1 MRMCNISSTT
11 LPIFWKMAKRLF
23 DIISSGIGLL
33 CLSPVFIIM
42 AVWIKLDS
50 RGPMFYRQTRVG
62 RHGRD
67 FRIFKFRS
75 MRVGSDKGRQITVG
89 ERDPRITRSGYFIRR
104 YKIDELPQ
112 LINVFLGDM
121 SIVGPRPEVRRY
133 VDMYTEEQRKVFQV
147 RPGITDPASI
157 KYRNE
162 NELLSQADDPDTY
175 YIEVIM
181 PDKLA
186 VNLEYI
192 NTRSF
197 VGDIKIIFNTLF
209 KIF

>member
-1 MRMCNISSTT
+1 
-11 LPIFWKMAKRLF
+11 MA
-23 DIISSGIGLL
+23 I
-33 CLSPVFIIM
+33 
-42 AVWIKLDS
+42 WIKLDS
-50 RGPMFYRQTRVG
+50 RGPVFYRQTRVG
-62 RHGRD
+62 RYGRD

-121 SIVGPRPEVRRY
+121 SVVGPRPEVRKY
-133 VDMYTEEQRKVFQV
+133 VDLYSEEQRKVFQV
-147 RPGITDPASI
+147 RPGITDLASI
-157 KYRNE
+157 KYSNE
-162 NELLSQADDPDTY
+162 NELLSQVDDPDTY
-175 YIEVIM
+175 YIDVIM

-186 VNLEYI
+186 INLEYI
-192 NTRSF
+192 RHQSF
-197 VGDIKIIFNTLF
+197 MGDIKIIFNTLF

>member
-1 MRMCNISSTT
+1 
-11 LPIFWKMAKRLF
+11 MAKRLF
-23 DIISSGIGLL
+23 DIVSSGIGLL
-33 CLSPVFIIM
+33 CLAPVFVVM
-42 AVWIKLDS
+42 AIWIKLDS
-50 RGPMFYRQTRVG
+50 RGPVFYRQTRVG
-62 RHGRD
+62 RYGRD

-121 SIVGPRPEVRRY
+121 SVVGPRPEVRKY
-133 VDMYTEEQRKVFQV
+133 VDLYSEEQRKVFQV
-147 RPGITDPASI
+147 RPGITDLASI

-162 NELLSQADDPDTY
+162 NELLSQVDNPDTY
-175 YIEVIM
+175 YIDVIM

-186 VNLEYI
+186 INLEYI
-192 NTRSF
+192 RHQSF
-197 VGDIKIIFNTLF
+197 MGDIKIIFNTLF

>member
-1 MRMCNISSTT
+1 
-11 LPIFWKMAKRLF
+11 MAKRLF

-33 CLSPVFIIM
+33 CLAPVFVVM
-42 AVWIKLDS
+42 AIWIKLDS
-50 RGPMFYRQTRVG
+50 RGPVFYRQTRVG
-62 RHGRD
+62 RYGHD

-121 SIVGPRPEVRRY
+121 AIVGPRPEVRKY
-133 VDMYTEEQRKVFQV
+133 VDLYSEEQRKVFQV
-147 RPGITDPASI
+147 RPGITDLASI

-162 NELLSQADDPDTY
+162 NELLSQVDDPDTY
-175 YIEVIM
+175 YIDVIM

-186 VNLEYI
+186 INLEYI
-192 NTRSF
+192 RHQSF
-197 VGDIKIIFNTLF
+197 MGDIKIIFNTLF

>member
-1 MRMCNISSTT
+1 
-11 LPIFWKMAKRLF
+11 MAKRLF
-23 DIISSGIGLL
+23 DIVSSGIGLL
-33 CLSPVFIIM
+33 CLAPVFVVM
-42 AVWIKLDS
+42 AIWIKLDS
-50 RGPMFYRQTRVG
+50 RGPVFYRQTRVG
-62 RHGRD
+62 RYGHD

-121 SIVGPRPEVRRY
+121 SIVGPRPEVRKY
-133 VDMYTEEQRKVFQV
+133 VDLYSEEQRKVFQV
-147 RPGITDPASI
+147 RPGITDLASI

-162 NELLSQADDPDTY
+162 NELLSQVDDPDTY
-175 YIEVIM
+175 YIDVIM

-186 VNLEYI
+186 INLEYI
-192 NTRSF
+192 RHQSF
-197 VGDIKIIFNTLF
+197 MGDIKIIFNTLF

>member
-1 MRMCNISSTT
+1 
-11 LPIFWKMAKRLF
+11 MAKRLF

-33 CLSPVFIIM
+33 CLAPVFVVM
-42 AVWIKLDS
+42 AIWIKLDS
-50 RGPMFYRQTRVG
+50 RGPVFYRQTRVG
-62 RHGRD
+62 RYGRD

-121 SIVGPRPEVRRY
+121 SIVGPRPEVRKY
-133 VDMYTEEQRKVFQV
+133 VDLYSEEQRKVFQV
-147 RPGITDPASI
+147 RPGITDLASI

-162 NELLSQADDPDTY
+162 NELLSQVDDPDTY
-175 YIEVIM
+175 YIDVIM
-181 PDKLA
+181 PDKLTI
-186 VNLEYI
+186 NLEYI
-192 NTRSF
+192 RHQSF
-197 VGDIKIIFNTLF
+197 MGDIKIIFNTLF

>member
-1 MRMCNISSTT
+1 
-11 LPIFWKMAKRLF
+11 MAKRLF

-33 CLSPVFIIM
+33 CLAPVFVVM
-42 AVWIKLDS
+42 AIWIKLDS
-50 RGPMFYRQTRVG
+50 RGPVFYRQTRVG
-62 RHGRD
+62 RYGRD

-75 MRVGSDKGRQITVG
+75 MRVGSDTGRQLTVG

-121 SIVGPRPEVRRY
+121 SIVGPRPEVRKY
-133 VDMYTEEQRKVFQV
+133 VDLYSEEQRKVFQV
-147 RPGITDPASI
+147 RPGITDLASI

-162 NELLSQADDPDTY
+162 NELLSQVDDPDTY
-175 YIEVIM
+175 YIDVIM

-186 VNLEYI
+186 INLEYI
-192 NTRSF
+192 RHQSF
-197 VGDIKIIFNTLF
+197 MGDIKIIFNTLF

>member
-1 MRMCNISSTT
+1 
-11 LPIFWKMAKRLF
+11 MAKRLF
-23 DIISSGIGLL
+23 DIVSSGIGLL
-33 CLSPVFIIM
+33 CLAPVFVVM
-42 AVWIKLDS
+42 AIWIKLDS
-50 RGPMFYRQTRVG
+50 RGPVFYRQTRVG
-62 RHGRD
+62 RYGRD

-121 SIVGPRPEVRRY
+121 SVVGPRPEVRKY
-133 VDMYTEEQRKVFQV
+133 VDLYSEEQRKVFQV
-147 RPGITDPASI
+147 RPGITDLASI

-162 NELLSQADDPDTY
+162 NELLSQVDDPDTY
-175 YIEVIM
+175 YIDVIM

-186 VNLEYI
+186 INLEYI
-192 NTRSF
+192 RRQS
-197 VGDIKIIFNTLF
+197 VMGDIKVIFNTLF

>member
-1 MRMCNISSTT
+1 
-11 LPIFWKMAKRLF
+11 MAKRLF
-23 DIISSGIGLL
+23 DIVSSGIGLL
-33 CLSPVFIIM
+33 CLAPVFVVM
-42 AVWIKLDS
+42 AIWIKLDS
-50 RGPMFYRQTRVG
+50 RGPVFYRQTRVG
-62 RHGRD
+62 RYGRD

-89 ERDPRITRSGYFIRR
+89 ERDPRITRFGYFIRR

-121 SIVGPRPEVRRY
+121 SIVGPRPEVRKY
-133 VDMYTEEQRKVFQV
+133 VDLYSEEQRKVFQV
-147 RPGITDPASI
+147 RPGITDLASI

-162 NELLSQADDPDTY
+162 NELLSQVDDPDTY
-175 YIEVIM
+175 YIDVIM

-186 VNLEYI
+186 INLEYI
-192 NTRSF
+192 RHQSF
-197 VGDIKIIFNTLF
+197 MGDIKIIFNTLF

>member
-1 MRMCNISSTT
+1 
-11 LPIFWKMAKRLF
+11 MAKRLF
-23 DIISSGIGLL
+23 DIVSSGIGLL
-33 CLSPVFIIM
+33 CLAPVFVVM
-42 AVWIKLDS
+42 AIWIKLDS
-50 RGPMFYRQTRVG
+50 RGPVFYRQTRVG
-62 RHGRD
+62 RYGRD

-89 ERDPRITRSGYFIRR
+89 EKDPRITRFGYFIRR

-121 SIVGPRPEVRRY
+121 SVVGPRPEVRKY
-133 VDMYTEEQRKVFQV
+133 VDLYSEEQRKVFQV
-147 RPGITDPASI
+147 RPGITDLASI

-162 NELLSQADDPDTY
+162 NELLSQVDDPDTY
-175 YIEVIM
+175 YIDVIM

-186 VNLEYI
+186 INLEYI
-192 NTRSF
+192 RHQSF
-197 VGDIKIIFNTLF
+197 MGDIKIIFNTLF

>member
-1 MRMCNISSTT
+1 
-11 LPIFWKMAKRLF
+11 MAKRLF
-23 DIISSGIGLL
+23 DIVSSGIGLL
-33 CLSPVFIIM
+33 CLAPVFVVIAI
-42 AVWIKLDS
+42 WIKLDS
-50 RGPMFYRQTRVG
+50 RGPVFYRQTRVG
-62 RHGRD
+62 RYGRD

-121 SIVGPRPEVRRY
+121 SIVGPRPEVRKY
-133 VDMYTEEQRKVFQV
+133 VDLYSEEQRKVFQV
-147 RPGITDPASI
+147 RPGITDLASI

-162 NELLSQADDPDTY
+162 NELLSQVDDPDTY
-175 YIEVIM
+175 YIDVIM
-181 PDKLA
+181 PDKLTI
-186 VNLEYI
+186 NLEYI
-192 NTRSF
+192 RHQSF
-197 VGDIKIIFNTLF
+197 MGDIKIIFNTLF

>member
-1 MRMCNISSTT
+1 
-11 LPIFWKMAKRLF
+11 MAKRLS
-23 DIISSGIGLL
+23 DIVSSGIGLL
-33 CLSPVFIIM
+33 CLAPVFVVM
-42 AVWIKLDS
+42 AIWIKLDS
-50 RGPMFYRQTRVG
+50 RGPVFYRQTRVG
-62 RHGRD
+62 RYGRD

-121 SIVGPRPEVRRY
+121 SIVGPRPEVRKY
-133 VDMYTEEQRKVFQV
+133 VDLYSEEQRKVFQV
-147 RPGITDPASI
+147 RPGITDLASI

-162 NELLSQADDPDTY
+162 NELLSQVDDPDTY
-175 YIEVIM
+175 YIDVIM

-186 VNLEYI
+186 INLEYI
-192 NTRSF
+192 RHQSF
-197 VGDIKIIFNTLF
+197 MGDIKIIFNTLF

>member
-1 MRMCNISSTT
+1 
-11 LPIFWKMAKRLF
+11 MAKRLF
-23 DIISSGIGLL
+23 DIVSSGIGLL
-33 CLSPVFIIM
+33 CLAPVFVVM
-42 AVWIKLDS
+42 AIWIKIDS
-50 RGPMFYRQTRVG
+50 RGPVFYRQTRVG
-62 RHGRD
+62 RYGRD

-121 SIVGPRPEVRRY
+121 SIVGPRPEVRKY
-133 VDMYTEEQRKVFQV
+133 VDLYSEEQRKVFQV
-147 RPGITDPASI
+147 RPGITDLASI

-162 NELLSQADDPDTY
+162 NELLSQVDDPDTY
-175 YIEVIM
+175 YIDVIM

-186 VNLEYI
+186 INLEYI
-192 NTRSF
+192 RHQSF
-197 VGDIKIIFNTLF
+197 MGDIKIIFNTLF

>member
-1 MRMCNISSTT
+1 
-11 LPIFWKMAKRLF
+11 MAKRLF

-33 CLSPVFIIM
+33 CLAPVFVVM
-42 AVWIKLDS
+42 AIWIKLDS
-50 RGPMFYRQTRVG
+50 RGPVFYRQTRVG
-62 RHGRD
+62 RYGHD

-89 ERDPRITRSGYFIRR
+89 ERDPRITRFGYFIRR

-121 SIVGPRPEVRRY
+121 SIVGPRPEVRKY
-133 VDMYTEEQRKVFQV
+133 VDLYSEEQRKVFQV
-147 RPGITDPASI
+147 RPGITDLASI

-162 NELLSQADDPDTY
+162 NELLSQVDDPDTY
-175 YIEVIM
+175 YIDVIM
-181 PDKLA
+181 PDKLTI
-186 VNLEYI
+186 NLEYI
-192 NTRSF
+192 RHQSF
-197 VGDIKIIFNTLF
+197 MGDIKIIFNTLF

>member
-1 MRMCNISSTT
+1 
-11 LPIFWKMAKRLF
+11 MAKRLF
-23 DIISSGIGLL
+23 DIVSSGIGLL
-33 CLSPVFIIM
+33 CLAPVFVVM
-42 AVWIKLDS
+42 AIWIKLDS
-50 RGPMFYRQTRVG
+50 RGPVFYRQTRVG
-62 RHGRD
+62 RYGRD

-89 ERDPRITRSGYFIRR
+89 ERDPRITRFGYFIRR

-121 SIVGPRPEVRRY
+121 SVVGPRPEVRKY
-133 VDMYTEEQRKVFQV
+133 VDLYSEEQRKVFQV
-147 RPGITDPASI
+147 RPGITDLASI

-162 NELLSQADDPDTY
+162 NELLSQVDDPDTY
-175 YIEVIM
+175 YIDVIM

-186 VNLEYI
+186 INLEYI
-192 NTRSF
+192 RHQSF
-197 VGDIKIIFNTLF
+197 MGDIKIIFNTLF

>member
-1 MRMCNISSTT
+1 
-11 LPIFWKMAKRLF
+11 MAKRLF

-33 CLSPVFIIM
+33 CLAPVFVVM
-42 AVWIKLDS
+42 AIWIKLDS
-50 RGPMFYRQTRVG
+50 RGPVFYRQTRVG
-62 RHGRD
+62 RYGRD

-121 SIVGPRPEVRRY
+121 SVVGPRPEVRKY
-133 VDMYTEEQRKVFQV
+133 VDLYSEEQRKVFQV
-147 RPGITDPASI
+147 RPGITDLASI
-157 KYRNE
+157 KYSNE
-162 NELLSQADDPDTY
+162 NELLSQVDDPDTY
-175 YIEVIM
+175 YIDVIM

-186 VNLEYI
+186 INLEYI
-192 NTRSF
+192 RHQSF
-197 VGDIKIIFNTLF
+197 MGDIKIIFNTLF

>member
-1 MRMCNISSTT
+1 
-11 LPIFWKMAKRLF
+11 MAKRLF
-23 DIISSGIGLL
+23 DIVSSGIGLL
-33 CLSPVFIIM
+33 CLAPIFVVM
-42 AVWIKLDS
+42 AIWIKLDS
-50 RGPMFYRQTRVG
+50 RGPVFYRQTRVG
-62 RHGRD
+62 RYGRD

-121 SIVGPRPEVRRY
+121 SVVGPRPEVRKY
-133 VDMYTEEQRKVFQV
+133 VDLYSEEQRKVFQV
-147 RPGITDPASI
+147 RPGITDLASI
-157 KYRNE
+157 KYLNE
-162 NELLSQADDPDTY
+162 NELLSQVDDPDTY
-175 YIEVIM
+175 YIDVIM

-186 VNLEYI
+186 INLEYI
-192 NTRSF
+192 RHQSF
-197 VGDIKIIFNTLF
+197 MGDIKIIFNTLF

>member
-1 MRMCNISSTT
+1 
-11 LPIFWKMAKRLF
+11 MAKRLF

-33 CLSPVFIIM
+33 CLAPVFVVM
-42 AVWIKLDS
+42 AIWIKLDS
-50 RGPMFYRQTRVG
+50 RGPVFYRQTRVG
-62 RHGRD
+62 RYGRD

-89 ERDPRITRSGYFIRR
+89 ERDPRITRFGYFIRR

-121 SIVGPRPEVRRY
+121 SIVGPRPEVRKY
-133 VDMYTEEQRKVFQV
+133 VDLYSEEQRKVFQV
-147 RPGITDPASI
+147 RPGITDLASI

-162 NELLSQADDPDTY
+162 NELLSQVDDPDTY
-175 YIEVIM
+175 YIDVIM

-186 VNLEYI
+186 INLEYI
-192 NTRSF
+192 RHQSF
-197 VGDIKIIFNTLF
+197 MGDIKIIFNTLF

>member
-1 MRMCNISSTT
+1 
-11 LPIFWKMAKRLF
+11 MAKRLF
-23 DIISSGIGLL
+23 DIVSSGIGLL
-33 CLSPVFIIM
+33 CLAPVFVVM
-42 AVWIKLDS
+42 AIWIKLDS
-50 RGPMFYRQTRVG
+50 RGPVFYRQTRVG
-62 RHGRD
+62 RYGRD

-121 SIVGPRPEVRRY
+121 SVVGPRPEVRKY
-133 VDMYTEEQRKVFQV
+133 VDLYSEEQRKVFQV
-147 RPGITDPASI
+147 RPGITDLASI

-162 NELLSQADDPDTY
+162 NELLSQVDDPDTY
-175 YIEVIM
+175 YIDVIM
-181 PDKLA
+181 PDKFA
-186 VNLEYI
+186 INLEYI
-192 NTRSF
+192 RHQSF
-197 VGDIKIIFNTLF
+197 MGDIKIIFNTLF

>member
-1 MRMCNISSTT
+1 
-11 LPIFWKMAKRLF
+11 MAKRLF
-23 DIISSGIGLL
+23 DIVSSGIGLL
-33 CLSPVFIIM
+33 CLAPVFVVM
-42 AVWIKLDS
+42 AIWIKLDS
-50 RGPMFYRQTRVG
+50 RGPVFYRQTRVG
-62 RHGRD
+62 RYGRD

-121 SIVGPRPEVRRY
+121 SIVGPRPEVRKY
-133 VDMYTEEQRKVFQV
+133 VDLYSEEQRKVFQV
-147 RPGITDPASI
+147 RPGITDLASI
-157 KYRNE
+157 KYCNE
-162 NELLSQADDPDTY
+162 NELLSQVDDPDTY
-175 YIEVIM
+175 YIDVIM

-186 VNLEYI
+186 INLEYI
-192 NTRSF
+192 RHQSF
-197 VGDIKIIFNTLF
+197 MGDIKIIFNTLF

>member
-1 MRMCNISSTT
+1 
-11 LPIFWKMAKRLF
+11 MAKRLF
-23 DIISSGIGLL
+23 DIVSSGIGLL
-33 CLSPVFIIM
+33 CLAPFFVVM
-42 AVWIKLDS
+42 AIWIKLDS
-50 RGPMFYRQTRVG
+50 RGPVFYRQTRVG
-62 RHGRD
+62 RYGRD

-89 ERDPRITRSGYFIRR
+89 ERDPRITRFGYFIRR

-121 SIVGPRPEVRRY
+121 SIVGPRPEVRKY
-133 VDMYTEEQRKVFQV
+133 VDLYSEEQRKVFQV
-147 RPGITDPASI
+147 RPGITDLASI

-162 NELLSQADDPDTY
+162 NELLSQVDDPDTY
-175 YIEVIM
+175 YIDVIM

-186 VNLEYI
+186 INLEYI
-192 NTRSF
+192 RHQSF
-197 VGDIKIIFNTLF
+197 MGDIKIIFNTLF

>member
-1 MRMCNISSTT
+1 
-11 LPIFWKMAKRLF
+11 MAKRLF
-23 DIISSGIGLL
+23 DIVSSGIGLL
-33 CLSPVFIIM
+33 CLAPVFVVM
-42 AVWIKLDS
+42 AIWIKLDS
-50 RGPMFYRQTRVG
+50 RGPVFYRQTRVG
-62 RHGRD
+62 RYGRD

-121 SIVGPRPEVRRY
+121 AIVGPRPEVRKY
-133 VDMYTEEQRKVFQV
+133 VDLYSEEQRKVFQV
-147 RPGITDPASI
+147 RPGITDLASI

-162 NELLSQADDPDTY
+162 NELLSQVDDPDTY
-175 YIEVIM
+175 YIDVIM
-181 PDKLA
+181 PDKLTI
-186 VNLEYI
+186 NLEYI
-192 NTRSF
+192 RHQSF
-197 VGDIKIIFNTLF
+197 MGDIKIIFNTLF

>member
-1 MRMCNISSTT
+1 
-11 LPIFWKMAKRLF
+11 MAKRLF
-23 DIISSGIGLL
+23 DIISSSIGLL
-33 CLSPVFIIM
+33 CLAPVFVIM
-42 AVWIKLDS
+42 AIWIKLDS
-50 RGPMFYRQTRVG
+50 RGPVFYRQTRVG
-62 RHGRD
+62 RYGRD

-121 SIVGPRPEVRRY
+121 SIVGPRPEVRKY
-133 VDMYTEEQRKVFQV
+133 VDLYSEEQRKVFQV
-147 RPGITDPASI
+147 RPGITDLASI

-162 NELLSQADDPDTY
+162 NELLSQVDDPDTY
-175 YIEVIM
+175 YIDVIM
-181 PDKLA
+181 PDKLTI
-186 VNLEYI
+186 NLEYI
-192 NTRSF
+192 RHQSF
-197 VGDIKIIFNTLF
+197 MGDIKIIFNTLF

>member
-1 MRMCNISSTT
+1 
-11 LPIFWKMAKRLF
+11 MAKRLF
-23 DIISSGIGLL
+23 DIVSSGIGLL
-33 CLSPVFIIM
+33 CLAPVFVVM
-42 AVWIKLDS
+42 AIWIKLDS
-50 RGPMFYRQTRVG
+50 RGPVFYRQTRVG
-62 RHGRD
+62 RYGRD

-121 SIVGPRPEVRRY
+121 SVVGPRPEVHKY
-133 VDMYTEEQRKVFQV
+133 VDLYSEEQRKVFQV
-147 RPGITDPASI
+147 RPGITDLASI

-162 NELLSQADDPDTY
+162 NELLSQVDDPDTY
-175 YIEVIM
+175 YIDVIM

-186 VNLEYI
+186 INLEYI
-192 NTRSF
+192 RHQSF
-197 VGDIKIIFNTLF
+197 MGDIKIIFNTLF

>member
-1 MRMCNISSTT
+1 
-11 LPIFWKMAKRLF
+11 MAKRLF
-23 DIISSGIGLL
+23 DIVSSGIGLL
-33 CLSPVFIIM
+33 CLAPVFVVM
-42 AVWIKLDS
+42 AIWIKLDS
-50 RGPMFYRQTRVG
+50 RGPVFYRQTRVG
-62 RHGRD
+62 RYGRD

-112 LINVFLGDM
+112 LINVFMGDRT
-121 SIVGPRPEVRRY
+121 SVGPRPEVRKD
-133 VDMYTEEQRKVFQV
+133 VDLYSEEQRKVFQV
-147 RPGITDPASI
+147 RPGITDLASI

-162 NELLSQADDPDTY
+162 NELLSQVDDPDTY
-175 YIEVIM
+175 YIDVIM

-186 VNLEYI
+186 INLEYI
-192 NTRSF
+192 RHQSF
-197 VGDIKIIFNTLF
+197 MGDIKIIFNTLF

>member
-1 MRMCNISSTT
+1 
-11 LPIFWKMAKRLF
+11 MAKRLF
-23 DIISSGIGLL
+23 DIVSSGIGLL
-33 CLSPVFIIM
+33 CLAPVFVVM
-42 AVWIKLDS
+42 AIWIKLDS
-50 RGPMFYRQTRVG
+50 RGPVFYRQIRVG
-62 RHGRD
+62 RYGRD

-121 SIVGPRPEVRRY
+121 SIVGPRPEVRKY
-133 VDMYTEEQRKVFQV
+133 VDLYSEEQRKVFQV
-147 RPGITDPASI
+147 RPGITDLASI

-162 NELLSQADDPDTY
+162 NELLSQVDDPDTY
-175 YIEVIM
+175 YIDVIM

-186 VNLEYI
+186 INLEYI
-192 NTRSF
+192 RHQSF
-197 VGDIKIIFNTLF
+197 MGDIKIIFNTLF

>member
-1 MRMCNISSTT
+1 
-11 LPIFWKMAKRLF
+11 MAKRLF
-23 DIISSGIGLL
+23 DIVSSGIGLL
-33 CLSPVFIIM
+33 CLAPVFVVM
-42 AVWIKLDS
+42 AIWIKLDS
-50 RGPMFYRQTRVG
+50 RGPVFYRQTRVG
-62 RHGRD
+62 RYGRD

-121 SIVGPRPEVRRY
+121 SVVGPRPEVRKY
-133 VDMYTEEQRKVFQV
+133 VDLYSEEQRKVFQV
-147 RPGITDPASI
+147 RPGITDLASI
-157 KYRNE
+157 KYLNE
-162 NELLSQADDPDTY
+162 NELLSQVDDPDTY
-175 YIEVIM
+175 YIDVIM

-186 VNLEYI
+186 INLEYI
-192 NTRSF
+192 RHQSF
-197 VGDIKIIFNTLF
+197 MGDIKIIFNTLF

>member
-1 MRMCNISSTT
+1 
-11 LPIFWKMAKRLF
+11 MAKRLF
-23 DIISSGIGLL
+23 DIVSSGIGLL
-33 CLSPVFIIM
+33 CLAPVFVVM
-42 AVWIKLDS
+42 AIWIKLDS
-50 RGPMFYRQTRVG
+50 RGPVCYRQTRVG
-62 RHGRD
+62 RYGRD

-121 SIVGPRPEVRRY
+121 SIVGPRPEVRKY
-133 VDMYTEEQRKVFQV
+133 VDLYSEEQRKVFQV
-147 RPGITDPASI
+147 RPGITDLASI

-162 NELLSQADDPDTY
+162 NELLSQVDDPDTY
-175 YIEVIM
+175 YIDVIM

-186 VNLEYI
+186 INLEYI
-192 NTRSF
+192 RHQSF
-197 VGDIKIIFNTLF
+197 MGDIKIIFNTLF

>member
-1 MRMCNISSTT
+1 
-11 LPIFWKMAKRLF
+11 MAKRLF

-33 CLSPVFIIM
+33 CLAPVFVVM
-42 AVWIKLDS
+42 AIWIKLDS
-50 RGPMFYRQTRVG
+50 RGPVFYRQTRVG
-62 RHGRD
+62 RYGRD

-121 SIVGPRPEVRRY
+121 SIVGPRPEVRKY
-133 VDMYTEEQRKVFQV
+133 VDLYSEEQRKVFQV
-147 RPGITDPASI
+147 RPGITDLASI
-157 KYRNE
+157 KYSNE
-162 NELLSQADDPDTY
+162 NELLSQVDDPDTY
-175 YIEVIM
+175 YIDVIM

-186 VNLEYI
+186 INLEYI
-192 NTRSF
+192 RHQSF
-197 VGDIKIIFNTLF
+197 MGDIKIIFNTLF

>member
-1 MRMCNISSTT
+1 
-11 LPIFWKMAKRLF
+11 MAKRLF
-23 DIISSGIGLL
+23 DIVSSGIGLL
-33 CLSPVFIIM
+33 CLAPVFVVM
-42 AVWIKLDS
+42 AIWIKLDS
-50 RGPMFYRQTRVG
+50 RGPVFYRQTRVG
-62 RHGRD
+62 RYGRD

-121 SIVGPRPEVRRY
+121 SIVGPRPEVRKY
-133 VDMYTEEQRKVFQV
+133 VDLYSEEQRKVFQV
-147 RPGITDPASI
+147 RPGITDLASI

-162 NELLSQADDPDTY
+162 NELLSQVDNPDTY
-175 YIEVIM
+175 YIDVIM

-186 VNLEYI
+186 INLEYI
-192 NTRSF
+192 RHQSF
-197 VGDIKIIFNTLF
+197 MGDIKIIFNTLF